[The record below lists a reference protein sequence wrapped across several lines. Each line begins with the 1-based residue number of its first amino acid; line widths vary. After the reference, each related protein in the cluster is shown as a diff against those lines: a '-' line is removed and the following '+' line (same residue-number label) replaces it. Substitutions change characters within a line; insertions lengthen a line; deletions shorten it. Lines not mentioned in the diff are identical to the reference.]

1 MARRTIFTPGRGRG
15 DGLLVS
21 VIAYGP
27 AIACV
32 AWVLARVGRSQ
43 GFALA
48 SLVAALVG
56 LGVLGLSALT
66 LAYLPATLELLGL
79 PGLAGRLRRWW
90 DRDAR

>member
-1 MARRTIFTPGRGRG
+1 MARRTIFTRERRRG

-21 VIAYGP
+21 VVAYGP
-27 AIACV
+27 AVACV
-32 AWVLARVGRSQ
+32 TWVLARIGPER

-66 LAYLPATLELLGL
+66 LAYLPAALEILGL
-79 PGLAGRLRRWW
+79 RDLAARLRRWW

>member
-15 DGLLVS
+15 DGLLVAA
-21 VIAYGP
+21 IAYGP
-27 AIACV
+27 AVACV
-32 AWVLARVGRSQ
+32 AWVLARVGPEQ

-66 LAYLPATLELLGL
+66 LAYLPATLERLGL
-79 PGLAGRLRRWW
+79 RDLAGRRRRRW
-90 DRDAR
+90 DPDAR